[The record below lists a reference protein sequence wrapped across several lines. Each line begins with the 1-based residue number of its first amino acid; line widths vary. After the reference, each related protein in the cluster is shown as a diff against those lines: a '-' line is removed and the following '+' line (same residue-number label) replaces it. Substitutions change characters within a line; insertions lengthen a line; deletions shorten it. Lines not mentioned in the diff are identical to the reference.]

1 MCVLFHAMEECDCVV
16 IGHSAKYNITYM
28 WLAVLELVKNSL
40 EEEVVGGKGVPT
52 VTEIFAI
59 HP

>member
-1 MCVLFHAMEECDCVV
+1 VV